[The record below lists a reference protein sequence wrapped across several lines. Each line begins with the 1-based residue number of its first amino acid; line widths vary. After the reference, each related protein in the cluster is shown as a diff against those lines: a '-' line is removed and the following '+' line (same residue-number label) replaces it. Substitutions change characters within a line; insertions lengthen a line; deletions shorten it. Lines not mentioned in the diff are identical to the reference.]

1 MSDIVQDLNTQ
12 GFAIVRG
19 FLTPSET
26 KEIAAETDALYREGL
41 KHHATYRD
49 KNLLF
54 EILHDP
60 KAQRRVVLQA
70 HWTAWIS
77 PLLERMRRSE
87 QYFSVLE
94 PFLGSDIKQISHQIH
109 WKPPGAKYT
118 FYRFHQDAR
127 FREGN
132 VKDFDFVRSSVTTGL
147 AIDPQTVANGALRVI
162 PKSHRLGYLG
172 LSDDGAIMVG
182 QTQDEELRRAG
193 LDPNNIVTCEM
204 QPGDLLLWTLFT
216 VHGSA
221 PNVSDYDRRFMINSY
236 VRAGDSDRGEWAFRD
251 GVSTPLGSEPQICKY
266 EQLRERPGPFYVE
279 ADWTEEGKASQAAS
293 S

>member
-26 KEIAAETDALYREGL
+26 KEIAAETDAMYREGL